1 MYKYILFDADDTL
14 LDFEQDER
22 NAFFSLFKEK
32 GFPCDENLYN
42 EYTTLNLG
50 LWKRF
55 EKGEI
60 DKRYIMEHRFSDLL
74 EKEKI
79 VGDGIELNDRFC
91 FHLSEGG
98 VKMKGAAEVCE
109 ALKAKGY
116 KLYIVTNGIKF
127 IQDKRFKK
135 SGLEKYFEY
144 FFISE
149 TIGYQKPK
157 AQFFDAVF
165 DKIGDADKSAYL
177 IVGDSLTSDILGGKN
192 AGIDTC
198 WINARSVRNDGEIVP
213 DFTITELSELLKIL

>member
-22 NAFFSLFKEK
+22 NAFFALFNEICM
-32 GFPCDENLYN
+32 PCDDKLYG

-60 DKRYIMEHRFSDLL
+60 DKQYIMDHRFSDLL

-79 VGDGIELNDRFC
+79 SGDGIELNNRFC
-91 FHLSEGG
+91 YYLSEGG
-98 VKMKGAAEVCE
+98 VKMKNAAEVCE
-109 ALKAKGY
+109 ALKAKAY

-135 SGLEKYFEY
+135 SGLDKYFEY

-149 TIGYQKPK
+149 TIGFQKPK
-157 AQFFDAVF
+157 PQFFNAVF

-192 AGIDTC
+192 ADIDTC
-198 WINARSVRNDGEIVP
+198 LINPKKVRNDSEIVP
-213 DFTITELSELLKIL
+213 DYTITELSELLEIL

>member
-32 GFPCDENLYN
+32 GFPCDEDLYN

-74 EKEKI
+74 DKEKI
-79 VGDGIELNDRFC
+79 GGDGIELNDRFC

-144 FFISE
+144 LFISE

-157 AQFFDAVF
+157 AQFFDTVF
-165 DKIGDADKSAYL
+165 DKIGDADKSSYL
-177 IVGDSLTSDILGGKN
+177 IVGVSFTSDILGGKI

-198 WINARSVRNDGEIVP
+198 WIIARSVRNDGEIVP

>member
-22 NAFFSLFKEK
+22 NAFFSLFKEI
-32 GFPCDENLYN
+32 GFPCDEDLYN

-79 VGDGIELNDRFC
+79 AGDGIELNDRFC

-127 IQDKRFKK
+127 IQDKRFKT

-149 TIGYQKPK
+149 TIDYQKPK

-165 DKIGDADKSAYL
+165 DRIGDADKSAYL

-213 DFTITELSELLKIL
+213 DYTITELSELLEIL